1 MELSTFSYS
10 RRLVMTTIQQISSY
24 LDKIFNGASYEILIQ
39 KAHDTSFNLIYKK
52 GNLKKENIN
61 PQTSNGECKYK
72 IMINKGYL
80 YVLFSYVNKHQVL
93 LRSNSKTCP
102 FDERDLEYLYVCFEL
117 LDAKSQVQAKGAELE
132 MLIEGIRSVS
142 SSLVLDDLLERITK
156 NALSVIPVANAGYLQ
171 LYDYDQEKIITK
183 TSVGFEPIIRKL
195 KMEVGESITGV
206 VFKEGKPLI
215 YHSKEQIYKVMSEN
229 SISERNLHIIK
240 SSYKEKEIQAIVSV
254 PISIGEKRIGV
265 MTIHQFNKVG
275 KFTDDDV
282 RLLQGFASQA
292 AIAIQNARLYTEVK
306 QQLNELAKRNEVH
319 DRLIK
324 ISIQNKGLKSIIREL
339 GKMINGPFSFY
350 DYLENDWY
358 HNQEKE
364 KIYFSVD
371 EITTIFKN
379 RRNAV
384 FVELRKPEEG
394 KFYLY
399 PILNGTIFL
408 GCFIYPYSN
417 TLSIIDRI
425 IIEQGGSLLALEL
438 VKKHTLEEIYYKK
451 FHEFFNELIQSKEPE
466 VLLEKRKE
474 FNINPSHMFYVV
486 LIELVNYKDL
496 YKLGADIHSIISL
509 IKKNIQDVQLIYGF
523 HNKIILLV
531 SVAHNSGADDTIKG
545 LKTIITNWKT
555 INDSF
560 LCVGIGSENQGVYH
574 IGKSYEEA
582 KKAVAYLVNKKE
594 SGMIAYESIG
604 VNRLFI
610 NQDTNEIQEFINTFF
625 QPLNTA
631 KSKKNDLE
639 QTLLTYVKLNKSMNE
654 TSKKLHVHINTLY
667 QRLKKIEDM
676 LNLSFNDPKEFL
688 EIQLACHLKETF
700 AYSKDVH

>member
-1 MELSTFSYS
+1 MN
-10 RRLVMTTIQQISSY
+10 INQQILSF
-24 LDKIFNGASYEILIQ
+24 LDKMFKGASYEILVQ
-39 KAHDTSFNLIYKK
+39 KAHDTSFNLMYKK
-52 GNLKKENIN
+52 GTLRKENISLL
-61 PQTSNGECKYK
+61 TCNGENKYK
-72 IMINKGYL
+72 IMTNKGYL
-80 YVLFSYVNKHQVL
+80 YISFSYVNEHLVL
-93 LRSNSKTCP
+93 LRSNCESCP
-102 FDERDLEYLYVCFEL
+102 FDERDLDYLYVCFEL
-117 LDAKSQVQAKGAELE
+117 IDAKSQIQAKGAELE

-142 SSLVLDDLLERITK
+142 SSLVLDDLLEKITK

-183 TSVGFEPIIRKL
+183 TSVGFEPNIRKL
-195 KMEVGESITGV
+195 KMKVGESITGM

-215 YHSKEQIYKVMSEN
+215 YHSKEQIFKVMSEN
-229 SISERNLHIIK
+229 SISERNLNIIK
-240 SSYKEKEIQAIVSV
+240 SSYKGKEIQAIVSV
-254 PISIGEKRIGV
+254 PISIGDKRIGV

-306 QQLNELAKRNEVH
+306 QQLNELSKRNEVH

-324 ISIQNKGLKSIIREL
+324 ISIQNKGLKSIIREI

-364 KIYFSVD
+364 KIHFSVD
-371 EITTIFKN
+371 EITTIFKH

-384 FVELRKPEEG
+384 FMESRKPDEG

-451 FHEFFNELIQSKEPE
+451 SHEFFNELIQSKEPE

-474 FNINPSHMFYVV
+474 FNLNPSHMFYVV

-509 IKKNIQDVQLIYGF
+509 IKKNIQVVQLIYGF
-523 HNKIILLV
+523 HNKILLLV
-531 SVAHNSGADDTIKG
+531 SFAHNSVSDDTIRG

-555 INDSF
+555 NNDSF
-560 LCVGIGSENQGVYH
+560 VCVGIGSEKQGLYH

-610 NQDTNEIQEFINTFF
+610 NQDTNEIQEFINNLF

-639 QTLLTYVKLNKSMNE
+639 QTLLTYVKLNKSINE
-654 TSKKLHVHINTLY
+654 TAKKLHVHINTLY

-676 LNLSFNDPKEFL
+676 LNLSFNDPKDFL

>member
-1 MELSTFSYS
+1 MK
-10 RRLVMTTIQQISSY
+10 INQQILSF
-24 LDKIFNGASYEILIQ
+24 LDKMFKGASYEILVQ
-39 KAHDTSFNLIYKK
+39 KAHDTSFNLMYKK
-52 GNLKKENIN
+52 GTLRKENISLL
-61 PQTSNGECKYK
+61 TCNGESQYK
-72 IMINKGYL
+72 IMTKKGYL
-80 YVLFSYVNKHQVL
+80 YISFSYVNEYLVL
-93 LRSNSKTCP
+93 LRSNSESCP
-102 FDERDLEYLYVCFEL
+102 FDERDLDYLYVCFEL
-117 LDAKSQVQAKGAELE
+117 IDAKSQIQAKGAELE

-142 SSLVLDDLLERITK
+142 SSLVLDDLLEKITK

-183 TSVGFEPIIRKL
+183 TSVGFEPIIGKL
-195 KMEVGESITGV
+195 KMKVGESITGM

-229 SISERNLHIIK
+229 SISESNLQIIK
-240 SSYKEKEIQAIVSV
+240 SSYKGKEIQAIVSV
-254 PISIGEKRIGV
+254 PISIGDRRIGV
-265 MTIHQFNKVG
+265 MTIHQFNKEG

-324 ISIQNKGLKSIIREL
+324 ISIQNKGLKSIIREI
-339 GKMINGPFSFY
+339 GKMINGPVSFY
-350 DYLENDWY
+350 DYLENEWY
-358 HNQEKE
+358 HNQGNEMN
-364 KIYFSVD
+364 YFSVD
-371 EITTIFKN
+371 EITTIFKH

-384 FVELRKPEEG
+384 FVEMHKPVEG

-399 PILNGTIFL
+399 PILNGSIFL

-438 VKKHTLEEIYYKK
+438 VKKHTLKEIYFKK
-451 FHEFFNELIQSKEPE
+451 THEFFNKLIQSKDPE

-474 FNINPSHMFYVV
+474 FNLDPAHTFYVV
-486 LIELVNYKDL
+486 VIELVNYKDL
-496 YKLGADIHSIISL
+496 YKLGADIHSMISL
-509 IKKNIQDVQLIYGF
+509 IKKSIQQVQLIYGF
-523 HNKIILLV
+523 HNKIIILV
-531 SVAHNSGADDTIKG
+531 SNALNSLLEDSIKG
-545 LKTIITNWKT
+545 LKTIITDWST
-555 INDSF
+555 TNDS
-560 LCVGIGSENQGVYH
+560 LVCVGVGSKKQGVYH

-582 KKAVAYLVNKKE
+582 KKSVAYLVNKKE
-594 SGMIAYESIG
+594 TGIITYESIG

-610 NQDTNEIQEFINTFF
+610 NQDTNELQDFINSFF

-639 QTLLTYVKLNKSMNE
+639 RTLLTFVKLNKSMNE
-654 TSKKLHVHINTLY
+654 TAKTLHVHINTLY
-667 QRLKKIEDM
+667 QRLKKIEDI
-676 LNLSFNDPKEFL
+676 LHLRFNDPKDFL

-700 AYSKDVH
+700 AFSKDVH